1 MINLNYKEIGL
12 KIKQKRKSLSLTQLE
27 LAERVGLTESSISRY
42 ESGKIATMP
51 TSTVNKIC
59 RVLNIEPSELLGLTP
74 ENSFEYDLKDVLSSI
89 DDLPLE
95 VKKDLLDL
103 LKQQIKLCRR
113 VYNDKAKDNNL
124 PKKIKN
130 W

>member
-59 RVLNIEPSELLGLTP
+59 KVLNIEPSELLGLTP
-74 ENSFEYDLKDVLSSI
+74 ENSFEYDLKDVLNSI
-89 DDLPLE
+89 DDLPLYI
-95 VKKDLLDL
+95 KKDLLDL
-103 LKQQIKLCRR
+103 LKQQIKICRR
-113 VYNDKAKDNNL
+113 VYNDKEKDNNL
-124 PKKIKN
+124 LKKIKN
-130 W
+130 

>member
-59 RVLNIEPSELLGLTP
+59 AVLNIKPSELLGLTP
-74 ENSFEYDLKDVLSSI
+74 ENSFEYDLKDILTSV
-89 DDLPLE
+89 DNLPYE
-95 VKKDLLDL
+95 VKKDLLSL
-103 LKQQIKLCRR
+103 FKQQIKLCRKL
-113 VYNDKAKDNNL
+113 YNE
-124 PKKIKN
+124 
-130 W
+130 